1 MLLVSASRLKSV
13 CYAAMST
20 VRIRP
25 QLAKE
30 RIDMCQ
36 ICTSVTPGE
45 PQIIIGKDKAFT
57 FDYVFDLN
65 CGQANVF
72 NTCAKELIEG
82 LVLMQHVMK
91 VSTILHSYCW
101 ASLWL
106 QIILYHVM

>member
-1 MLLVSASRLKSV
+1 VSAL
-13 CYAAMST
+13 ST

-65 CGQANVF
+65 SGQENIF

-82 LVLMQHVMK
+82 SVLMLMNLNIFC
-91 VSTILHSYCW
+91 ILVAVIQQQCCRN
-101 ASLWL
+101 
-106 QIILYHVM
+106 

>member
-1 MLLVSASRLKSV
+1 ML
-13 CYAAMST
+13 T

-36 ICTSVTPGE
+36 ICTSVTPDE
-45 PQIIIGKDKAFT
+45 PQIVIGKDKAFT

-65 CGQANVF
+65 SEQENVF

-82 LVLMQHVMK
+82 LV
-91 VSTILHSYCW
+91 T
-101 ASLWL
+101 
-106 QIILYHVM
+106 